1 MPRRRSPDGAPAAA
15 QRRGGTT
22 LTPTSGSPPSGA
34 EKGAEPHLLNPASA
48 AQETLHTPAS
58 ATVALSQEAVCVATT
73 SRIRRPASGASFSPI
88 RLRALRH
95 RLVCV
100 RDGRPACDQGM
111 GKPMSEGTAMQSAT
125 HDY

>member
-22 LTPTSGSPPSGA
+22 LTPTSGSPPSGG
-34 EKGAEPHLLNPASA
+34 EEGAEAHLLNPASA

-73 SRIRRPASGASFSPI
+73 SRIRRSACGKVPSRTTNRFGI
-88 RLRALRH
+88 GGG
-95 RLVCV
+95 
-100 RDGRPACDQGM
+100 GRRG
-111 GKPMSEGTAMQSAT
+111 
-125 HDY
+125 

>member
-58 ATVALSQEAVCVATT
+58 ATVAPSQEAVRVATT
-73 SRIRRPASGASFSPI
+73 SRIRPSSCGNWDC
-88 RLRALRH
+88 RLSARH
-95 RLVCV
+95 RSPLTDAGADVA
-100 RDGRPACDQGM
+100 DG
-111 GKPMSEGTAMQSAT
+111 
-125 HDY
+125 